1 MLPLQSPPAL
11 VAKPVAALPR
21 RELLAE
27 DLAFEAASGRWFVSS
42 VHRRRILVK
51 APGRPW
57 RTFAERGLS
66 GVLALGVD
74 APRRRLWAAWAGL
87 PQVEGLTA
95 AEAGRTGLVAF
106 DLDSGREVARVVLD
120 EEGHAL
126 GDLAVGPDGTV
137 YAADGR
143 GGGLYRLRPG
153 GDRLE
158 ALAPPGTFRS
168 PQTPVWLD
176 GALLVPDY
184 SRGLA
189 LLPLEGGAPLWL
201 PAPPGV
207 DLRGLDGLAADGD
220 RIYAVQ
226 NGAAPNRILALRLA
240 EDRRSV
246 ASVEVLLRLPEA
258 THLLLRDGR
267 LWILA
272 DNGWDRY
279 TPQGALRPD
288 RPAEPA
294 PRILQLRLP

>member
-11 VAKPVAALPR
+11 VAQLPR
-21 RELLAE
+21 QELLAE
-27 DLAFEAASGRWFVSS
+27 DLAFDPATGRWFVSS
-42 VHRRRILVK
+42 VHRRRILTR

-57 RTFAERGLS
+57 RTFAEGPCGL
-66 GVLALGVD
+66 LALGLD

-106 DLDSGREVARVVLD
+106 DLDSGREVARIAL
-120 EEGHAL
+120 EGEGHVL
-126 GDLAVGPDGTV
+126 GDLTVGPDGTI
-137 YAADGR
+137 YAADNR
-143 GGGLYRLRPG
+143 GGGLYLLRPG
-153 GDRLE
+153 ASTLE
-158 ALAPPGTFRS
+158 ALAPPRTFRS
-168 PQTPVWLD
+168 PQTPALLEGIGLE

-189 LLPLEGGAPLWL
+189 LLPLAGGPPRWL
-201 PAPPGV
+201 EAPPGV
-207 DLRGLDGLAADGD
+207 DLRGIDGLVVEGD

-226 NGAAPNRILALRLA
+226 NGAAPNRILRLRLGP
-240 EDRRSV
+240 DRAV

-258 THLLLRDGR
+258 THLLLRAGR

-288 RPAEPA
+288 RPPEPA
-294 PRILQLRLP
+294 PRILALRLP